1 MHAIVSEGSE
11 SGGIE
16 RYKKY
21 RDVLWYSV
29 CRNTTLRNVARNAE
43 VHLCELPATGGQ
55 LWPLLLLG
63 VLSGA
68 QHCASYADSVFTG
81 RRGKS
86 QRKTFLWTKKNGPL
100 FRDPF
105 FNTWS
110 GKRDSH
116 LASAPLKYKGF
127 FFLPKQESTQ
137 FWTYFRSISR
147 PKN

>member
-1 MHAIVSEGSE
+1 MHAIISEGSE

-16 RYKKY
+16 RYQKY

-55 LWPLLLLG
+55 LWPLLFLE

-86 QRKTFLWTKKNGPL
+86 QRETFLWTKKMDL
-100 FRDPF
+100 FSEIHFLILGAGNETRTRDPDL
-105 FNTWS
+105 
-110 GKRDSH
+110 GKVVLYQLS
-116 LASAPLKYKGF
+116 Y
-127 FFLPKQESTQ
+127 
-137 FWTYFRSISR
+137 SR
-147 PKN
+147 LVMRIL